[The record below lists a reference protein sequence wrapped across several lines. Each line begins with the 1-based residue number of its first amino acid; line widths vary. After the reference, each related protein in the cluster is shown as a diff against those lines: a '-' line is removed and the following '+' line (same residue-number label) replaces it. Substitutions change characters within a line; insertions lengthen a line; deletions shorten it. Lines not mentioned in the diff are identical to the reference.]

1 MRGLTDNGGDLSRTL
16 PIMDEMNQTLRYL
29 YNNKGIDVEQLIGFG
44 SRIDGTTKFTDILKK
59 GKPKFIELKSVKRG
73 VGVDDLTDELNVLS
87 GLNSNPLKNR
97 TQFVDQFVNGYMKS
111 IKSLDELKYVFDLY
125 KLGDGGEDFIKKQF
139 KELFEKKA
147 DDIFDAMT
155 PELKVE
161 LFGSNVN
168 ESIRR
173 KMFNSLIEDESSKLY
188 KFIKVN

>member
-125 KLGDGGEDFIKKQF
+125 KLGNGGEDFIKKQF

-155 PELKVE
+155 PELKTE
-161 LFGSNVN
+161 LFGSNLN
-168 ESIRR
+168 ESFQR
-173 KMFNSLIEDESSKLY
+173 KMFNSLIENENSKLY
-188 KFIKVN
+188 KFIKVE